1 MRIFIFSG
9 AGLDAESGIST
20 FRDANGL
27 WENHDIMEV
36 CNIRTFA
43 NNYDTTHRFY
53 NQRRV
58 DLANVE
64 PNSAHFKI
72 AELCKKFDV
81 DNYTANVS
89 DLLERAGCEDVKH
102 IHGFLPEIVLDY
114 GSPEPEIVNIGY
126 TEHKLR
132 KGRKDK
138 PNVVFFGEGAPM
150 YTQFWGDIDTLLPTD
165 IVIIVGSTLEINPI
179 HWDIPSTGAKFI
191 LINPTGIDTEKHTSL
206 NEAIRMCDVFIQK
219 PATEAFDEID
229 QHINE
234 HIDLHYPD
242 GLPDRFIRDRSGYFD
257 Y

>member
-36 CNIRTFA
+36 CNYRTFP
-43 NNYDTTHRFY
+43 NNYELVHRFY
-53 NQRRV
+53 NARRKQ
-58 DLANVE
+58 LADVS

-72 AELCKKFDV
+72 AELCEKHTV
-81 DNYTANVS
+81 LNYTANVS

-102 IHGFLPEIVLDY
+102 IHGYLPEVVIDY
-114 GSPEPEIVNIGY
+114 NSKDSYIEDIGY
-126 TEHKLR
+126 NEHDFSKS
-132 KGRKDK
+132 RKDK

-150 YTQFWGDIDTLLPTD
+150 YQDFWGDIDSLTPQD
-165 IVIIVGSTLEINPI
+165 IAIVVGSTLEINPI

-191 LINPTGIDTEKHTSL
+191 LINPTGIDTDKATSL

-229 QHINE
+229 QHIQE
-234 HIDLHYPD
+234 HIDLHSPHNSI
-242 GLPDRFIRDRSGYFD
+242 GRANRGNW
-257 Y
+257 